1 MLIKKIH
8 QFLFCFLLLLNTSCA
23 TKYLWGDKVYE
34 EKINQFLLGTDGRYV
49 VLIGSEYHY
58 ILTDANGAL
67 QKILSL
73 KQEKTLAI
81 NLAKSYLKLDSNNE
95 IKGYLTIEGPFSILP
110 MEDIGILTSLGFRPN
125 KNDEVVIKI
134 NLSGRRYSARN
145 LGQALMN
152 SSTTYRIPISYNDSS
167 FAKDVGKAA
176 ITPIA
181 VGVDAVLLI
190 GKIVILPFKLY

>member
-1 MLIKKIH
+1 M
-8 QFLFCFLLLLNTSCA
+8 
-23 TKYLWGDKVYE
+23 WGDKVYE
-34 EKINQFLLGTDGRYV
+34 EKISQFLLGADGRYV

-58 ILTDANGAL
+58 ILTDANGTL

-73 KQEKTLAI
+73 RQEKTLII
-81 NLAKSYLKLDSNNE
+81 NPRKSHLKLDSNNE

-110 MEDIGILTSLGFRPN
+110 MEDIGTLTSLGFRPN
-125 KNDEVVIKI
+125 KDDEVVIKI
-134 NLSGRRYSARN
+134 NLNGRRYSARN
-145 LGQALMN
+145 LGQALT
-152 SSTTYRIPISYNDSS
+152 SSNTTYKIPISYNDSS

-190 GKIVILPFKLY
+190 GKIVLLPFNLH